1 VPAKT
6 ACNELV
12 TERKPGNFL
21 SSPPLTKG
29 GFRGICSD
37 CARFIKSP
45 LPPFAKGGFSF
56 RYELVETMIEAG
68 RFLAGA
74 RNDSGIGSH
83 AKSAFPCHRDGAQAT
98 MDLRESAPISRRI
111 PNSRF
116 LAGARNDTGRR
127 SSPRTLIRGPTAEPS
142 LARLE
147 QDFVQHRF

>member
-1 VPAKT
+1 VPTKT

-12 TERKPGNFL
+12 ETR
-21 SSPPLTKG
+21 
-29 GFRGICSD
+29 
-37 CARFIKSP
+37 IK
-45 LPPFAKGGFSF
+45 A
-56 RYELVETMIEAG
+56 V

-83 AKSAFPCHRDGAQAT
+83 AKSAFPCHPDGAQAT

-111 PNSRF
+111 PNSGF

-127 SSPRTLIRGPTAEPS
+127 SSPRTLIRGPSAEPS

-147 QDFVQHRF
+147 QDFVQHRFQTQGGELETDELGYGGLVGPALEV